1 MKTTDYR
8 IVQASP
14 LPRECLFSLSVVIA
28 AFFIASSSVRAA
40 GCNQPP
46 VPGPG
51 QTVTWLA
58 ANSPFQLCS
67 DLTIPATGTVIVE
80 PGVTVA
86 LQAHTITV
94 DGTFNVQGSSTGHVT
109 FSDTTVFPPAVML
122 DGGTITMTFADF
134 TGQLRGGP
142 GSMTLSDC
150 TFTGPNGLIFT
161 LDILLP
167 SLPPVVKLTRCTF
180 SNSQMQLT
188 DSYASLQNCSFT
200 NTFTQVLRG
209 YARLVGTNTVQGQPL
224 SVLRETFQAIQPLFV
239 DGVRASN
246 VATAGG
252 ISLTG
257 GSFLLGSKNRLRRNL
272 YPVDVEGGLLPGSIV
287 PLSGNTNNM
296 IWAHDGGSQGVMRW
310 ANLGLPYL
318 VTSLINGG
326 GPLTIDP
333 GVTVKF
339 DPTSTGSAGLSIVST
354 RRLVANGLPDQLI
367 TFDALNPGAQ
377 WNGLFFDTNYTEGSH
392 LDYTAVSNSA
402 FGVVNTDNFLQ
413 ISNSLFQNNQVGA
426 NTNTFGILTLSKTR
440 FFDNNTGA
448 QSTPQGSLVAS
459 APNLLG
465 SWFEGNGSA
474 MENQAST
481 SVPAQLSFWGDP
493 TGPTTP
499 QNPGGQGDPI
509 TGPITFQPFLTAPPD
524 IANNPPVVGMVPFGF
539 SWYGI
544 TTTLRP
550 PEFVAE
556 TGEKLILRWSVSN
569 STTVASQRILLSPS
583 TSNFDVFSPNP
594 IVLADNIPSTARS
607 LEVTVPSVAF
617 QATNINQFLRIV
629 ASDAS
634 GQQGWDQTPLIVPS
648 GRVTGNIQITSDYSG
663 QTFIGGHEAPA
674 ITWNGSANGATTEG
688 FIFLESDGGLIGVL
702 GPGVKLPIL
711 STDTARLAVLSYS
724 NSNDIKWFFSNTY
737 FSIRPDPGLGLK
749 APRVQLTSPAP
760 GSTFHGGSVVP
771 IAWTAS
777 AKEGLRSF
785 DIQVSTNGGKTFHLV
800 ATDLAANAR
809 NYDWQLPASSGIS
822 DVRVRVIARDN
833 LFQNSSNGA
842 NVIFSIIP

>member
-1 MKTTDYR
+1 MKPTNYNM
-8 IVQASP
+8 VQASA
-14 LPRECLFSLSVVIA
+14 LPRQFLLSLSFVVTA
-28 AFFIASSSVRAA
+28 LFTASPVRA

-46 VPGPG
+46 VPAPG
-51 QTVTWLA
+51 QTVTWSA
-58 ANSPFQLCS
+58 ANSPFELCS
-67 DLTIPATGTVIVE
+67 DLTIPATSTVIVE

-94 DGTFNVQGSSTGHVT
+94 DGTFNVQGSSTSRVT
-109 FSDTTVFPPAVML
+109 FSDTTVFPPAVTL
-122 DGGTITMTFADF
+122 DGGTIIMTFADF
-134 TGQLRGGP
+134 TGQLRSGP
-142 GSMTLSDC
+142 GSMTLTDC

-161 LDILLP
+161 LDILPP
-167 SLPPVVKLTRCTF
+167 SLPAVVKLTRCTF
-180 SNSQMQLT
+180 TNSQMQIT
-188 DSYASLQNCSFT
+188 DSYLALQNCSFT

-224 SVLRETFQAIQPLFV
+224 AILRETFQAIQPLFV

-257 GSFLLGSKNRLRRNL
+257 GSFLLGPKNRLRGNL
-272 YPVDVEGGLLPGSIV
+272 YPVDVEGGLLPGSVV
-287 PLSGNTNNM
+287 PLTGNTNNM
-296 IWAHDGGSQGVMRW
+296 IWAHDGGGQGVMRW
-310 ANLGLPYL
+310 ANVGLPYL

-339 DPTSTGSAGLSIVST
+339 DPTNSPTGSAGLSIVST

-367 TFDALNPGAQ
+367 TFDALNPAVP
-377 WNGLFFDTNYTEGSH
+377 WDGLFFDTNQTEGSH
-392 LDYTAVSNSA
+392 LDYTVLSNA
-402 FGVVNTDNFLQ
+402 DFGVINTDNFLQ
-413 ISNSLFQNNQVGA
+413 ISNSLIQDNGIGV

-440 FFDNNTGA
+440 FFDNTTGA

-465 SWFEGNGSA
+465 SWFEGNSTA
-474 MENQAST
+474 MENQAIAA
-481 SVPAQLSFWGDP
+481 VPAQLSYWGDP
-493 TGPTTP
+493 TGPMTP
-499 QNPGGQGDPI
+499 QNPGGLGDPI

-524 IANNPPVVGMVPFGF
+524 IASNPPVVGMVPFGF

-544 TTTLRP
+544 TTILRP

-556 TGEKLILRWSVSN
+556 TGEKLILRWNVSN
-569 STTVASQRILLSPS
+569 SATVTSQRILLSPS
-583 TSNFDVFSPNP
+583 TSNFDVFSPNV
-594 IVLADNIPSTARS
+594 IVLADNLPPTATS
-607 LEVTVPSVAF
+607 SEVTVPAVPF
-617 QATNINQFLRIV
+617 QPTNINQFLRIV
-629 ASDAS
+629 ATDTSE
-634 GQQGWDQTPLIVPS
+634 QQGWDQTPLIVPS
-648 GRVTGNIQITSDYSG
+648 GRITGNIQITSNYSG
-663 QTFIGGHEAPA
+663 QTFTGGHPAPA
-674 ITWNGSANGATTEG
+674 ITWSGSANGATTEG
-688 FIFLESDGGLIGVL
+688 FIFLESDGGLISLFG
-702 GPGVKLPIL
+702 GNATLPIL

-749 APRVQLTSPAP
+749 APRVTLTSPTP

-777 AKEGLRSF
+777 AQQGLRSF
-785 DIQVSTNGGKTFHLV
+785 DIQVSTNGGKTFHLI
-800 ATDLAANAR
+800 ATGLAASTR
-809 NYDWQLPASSGIS
+809 SYDWQLPASTGIP

-833 LFQNSSNGA
+833 LFQNSSGGA

>member
-14 LPRECLFSLSVVIA
+14 LRRKCLFSLSVVIA

-224 SVLRETFQAIQPLFV
+224 SVVRETFQAIQPLFV

-524 IANNPPVVGMVPFGF
+524 IANTPPVVGMVPFGF
-539 SWYGI
+539 CWYGI

-583 TSNFDVFSPNP
+583 SSNFDVFSPNP

-785 DIQVSTNGGKTFHLV
+785 DIQVSTNGGKTFHLI

>member
-1 MKTTDYR
+1 M
-8 IVQASP
+8 VQASA
-14 LPRECLFSLSVVIA
+14 LPRQFLLSLSFVITTL
-28 AFFIASSSVRAA
+28 FIASSARAA
-40 GCNQPP
+40 CNQPP
-46 VPGPG
+46 VPLPG
-51 QTVTWLA
+51 QTVTWTA

-67 DLTIPATGTVIVE
+67 DLTIPATGTVVVE
-80 PGVTVA
+80 PGVSVA

-94 DGTFNVQGSSTGHVT
+94 DGTFNVQGSSASHVI
-109 FSDTTVFPPAVML
+109 FSDTTVFPPAVTL
-122 DGGTITMTFADF
+122 DGGTVIMTFADF

-142 GSMTLSDC
+142 GSMTLADC

-167 SLPPVVKLTRCTF
+167 SVPPVVKLTRCTF
-180 SNSQMQLT
+180 TNSQMQIT
-188 DSYASLQNCSFT
+188 DSYLALQNCRFT

-209 YARLVGTNTVQGQPL
+209 YARLTGTTTVQEEPL
-224 SVLRETFQAIQPLFV
+224 SILRETFQAIQPLFL

-257 GSFLLGSKNRLRRNL
+257 GSFLLGPRNRLQGNL
-272 YPVDVEGGLLPGSIV
+272 YPVDVEGGLLPGSVV
-287 PLSGNTNNM
+287 PLTGNTNNM

-310 ANLGLPYL
+310 ANVGLPYL

-339 DPTSTGSAGLSIVST
+339 DPTTTGLAGLSIVST
-354 RRLVANGLPDQLI
+354 RRVIANGLPDQLI
-367 TFDALNPGAQ
+367 TFDALNPGVR
-377 WNGLFFDTNYTEGSH
+377 WDGLFFDTNQTEGSH
-392 LDYTAVSNSA
+392 LDYTVVSNA
-402 FGVVNTDNFLQ
+402 DFGVINTDNFLQ
-413 ISNSLFQNNQVGA
+413 ISNSLIQNNGIGV
-426 NTNTFGILTLSKTR
+426 NTNTFGILTLSKNR
-440 FFDNNTGA
+440 FFNNTTGA

-465 SWFEGNGSA
+465 SWFDDNGTA
-474 MENQAST
+474 MENQASAA
-481 SVPAQLSFWGDP
+481 VPAQLSFWGDP

-524 IANNPPVVGMVPFGF
+524 IASNPPVVGMVPFGF

-544 TTTLRP
+544 TTILRP

-556 TGEKLILRWSVSN
+556 TGEKLILRWNVSN

-594 IVLADNIPSTARS
+594 IVLADNLPPTATS
-607 LEVTVPSVAF
+607 LEVTVPSVLF
-617 QATNINQFLRIV
+617 QPTNINQFLRIV
-629 ASDAS
+629 ATDSS

-648 GRVTGNIQITSDYSG
+648 GRITGNIQITSNYAG
-663 QTFIGGHEAPA
+663 QTFFGGHPAPA
-674 ITWNGSANGATTEG
+674 ITWSGSANGGATEG
-688 FIFLESDGGLIGVL
+688 FIFLESDGGLISLFG
-702 GPGVKLPIL
+702 GNATLPIL

-737 FSIRPDPGLGLK
+737 FSIRPDPNLGLK
-749 APRVQLTSPAP
+749 APRVQLTSPTP
-760 GSTFHGGSVVP
+760 GSTFQGGSVVP

-777 AKEGLRSF
+777 AQQGLRSF
-785 DIQVSTNGGKTFHLV
+785 DIQVSTNGGKTFHLI
-800 ATDLAANAR
+800 TTELPSSAR
-809 NYDWQLPASSGIS
+809 SYDWQLPASSGIP
-822 DVRVRVIARDN
+822 DVRVRVIARDT

>member
-1 MKTTDYR
+1 MKPASHN
-8 IVQASP
+8 IVQTSA
-14 LPRECLFSLSVVIA
+14 LPRQFLLSLSFVVTLL
-28 AFFIASSSVRAA
+28 FIASSVRA
-40 GCNQPP
+40 GVCNQPP

-51 QTVTWLA
+51 QTVTWTA

-94 DGTFNVQGSSTGHVT
+94 NGTLNVQGSSTSHVT
-109 FSDTTVFPPAVML
+109 FSDTTVFPPAVTL
-122 DGGTITMTFADF
+122 DGGTIIMTFADF

-142 GSMTLSDC
+142 GSITLTDC

-161 LDILLP
+161 LDILFP
-167 SLPPVVKLTRCTF
+167 NVPPVVKLARCTF
-180 SNSQMQLT
+180 TNSQMQIT
-188 DSYASLQNCSFT
+188 DSYLTLQNCTFT

-209 YARLVGTNTVQGQPL
+209 YARLVGNNTVQGQPL
-224 SVLRETFQAIQPLFV
+224 SILRETFQAIQPLFV

-257 GSFLLGSKNRLRRNL
+257 GSFVLGPRNRLRGNL
-272 YPVDVEGGLLPGSIV
+272 YPVDVEGGLLPGSVV
-287 PLSGNTNNM
+287 PLNGNTNNM

-318 VTSLINGG
+318 VTGLINGG

-339 DPTSTGSAGLSIVST
+339 DPTSTGSAGLTIVST
-354 RRLVANGLPDQLI
+354 RRLIANGLPDQLI
-367 TFDALNPGAQ
+367 TFDALNPGAP
-377 WNGLFFDTNYTEGSH
+377 WDGLLFSTNQTEGSH
-392 LDYTAVSNSA
+392 LDYTVLSNA
-402 FGVVNTDNFLQ
+402 NFGVINTDNFLQ
-413 ISNSLFQNNQVGA
+413 ISNSLIQNNDIGV
-426 NTNTFGILTLSKTR
+426 NTNTFGILTLSKNR
-440 FFDNNTGA
+440 FFDNTTGA
-448 QSTPQGSLVAS
+448 LSTPQGSLVAS

-465 SWFEGNGSA
+465 SWFEGNGTA
-474 MENQAST
+474 MENQAASA
-481 SVPAQLSFWGDP
+481 VPAQLNYWGDP
-493 TGPTTP
+493 TGPMTP

-509 TGPITFQPFLTAPPD
+509 TGPIIFQPFLTAPPA

-544 TTTLRP
+544 TTIIRP

-556 TGEKLILRWSVSN
+556 TGEKLILRWNVSN
-569 STTVASQRILLSPS
+569 STTVASQRILLSLS
-583 TSNFDVFSPNP
+583 TSNFDVFSPNVV
-594 IVLADNIPSTARS
+594 VLADNLPPTATS
-607 LEVTVPSVAF
+607 WEVTVPSVPF

-629 ASDAS
+629 ATDTS

-648 GRVTGNIQITSDYSG
+648 GRITGNIQITSDYSG
-663 QTFIGGHEAPA
+663 QTFIGGHLAPA
-674 ITWNGSANGATTEG
+674 ITWSGSANGGITEG
-688 FIFLESDGGLIGVL
+688 FIFLESDGGLISLFG
-702 GPGVKLPIL
+702 GNAKLPIL

-749 APRVQLTSPAP
+749 APRVTLTSPTP
-760 GSTFHGGSVVP
+760 GSSFHGGSVVP

-785 DIQVSTNGGKTFHLV
+785 DIQVSTNGGKTFHLI
-800 ATDLAANAR
+800 ATDLAATAR
-809 NYDWQLPASSGIS
+809 SYDWQLPASSGIP

-842 NVIFSIIP
+842 NVIFSIVP

>member
-1 MKTTDYR
+1 MKATNYNN
-8 IVQASP
+8 VQASAR
-14 LPRECLFSLSVVIA
+14 PRQFLLSLSFVITA
-28 AFFIASSSVRAA
+28 LFIASSARA

-51 QTVTWLA
+51 QTVTWSA
-58 ANSPFQLCS
+58 ANSPFLVCS
-67 DLTIPATGTVIVE
+67 DLAIPATGTVIVE

-86 LQAHTITV
+86 LQAHTIAV
-94 DGTFNVQGSSTGHVT
+94 DGTFNVQGSSTSHVI
-109 FSDTTVFPPAVML
+109 FSDTTVFPPAVTL
-122 DGGTITMTFADF
+122 DGGTIIMTFADF
-134 TGQLRGGP
+134 TGQLRSGP
-142 GSMTLSDC
+142 GSMILSDC

-167 SLPPVVKLTRCTF
+167 NPPPVVKLTRCTF
-180 SNSQMQLT
+180 TNSQMQIT
-188 DSYASLQNCSFT
+188 DSYLALQNCSFT

-224 SVLRETFQAIQPLFV
+224 SILRETFQAIQPLFV

-246 VATAGG
+246 VAMAGG

-257 GSFLLGSKNRLRRNL
+257 GSFLLGSRNLLRRNL
-272 YPVDVEGGLLPGSIV
+272 YPVDVEGGLLPGSVV
-287 PLSGNTNNM
+287 PLTGNTNNL

-318 VTSLINGG
+318 VTALINGG

-339 DPTSTGSAGLSIVST
+339 DPITTGSAGLSIVST
-354 RRLVANGLPDQLI
+354 RRVIANGLPDQLI
-367 TFDALNPGAQ
+367 TFDALNPAAP
-377 WNGLFFDTNYTEGSH
+377 WDGLLFDTNQTEGSH
-392 LDYTAVSNSA
+392 LDYTVVSNA
-402 FGVVNTDNFLQ
+402 NFGVINTDNFLQ
-413 ISNSLFQNNQVGA
+413 ISNSLIQNNDIGV

-440 FFDNNTGA
+440 FFDNSTGA

-465 SWFEGNGSA
+465 SWFEGNGTA
-474 MENQAST
+474 MENQAT
-481 SVPAQLSFWGDP
+481 AAVPAQLSYWGSP

-499 QNPGGQGDPI
+499 RNPGGQGDPI
-509 TGPITFQPFLTAPPD
+509 TGPIDFQPFLTAPPN
-524 IANNPPVVGMVPFGF
+524 IANNPPVVNMVPFGF

-544 TTTLRP
+544 TTIIRP

-556 TGEKLILRWSVSN
+556 TGEKLILRWNVSN
-569 STTVASQRILLSPS
+569 SATVASQRILLSPS

-594 IVLADNIPSTARS
+594 IVLADNLPPTATS
-607 LEVTVPSVAF
+607 LEVTVPSVPF

-629 ASDAS
+629 ATDSS

-648 GRVTGNIQITSDYSG
+648 GRITGNIQITSDYSG
-663 QTFIGGHEAPA
+663 QTFIGGHPAPA
-674 ITWNGSANGATTEG
+674 IHWTGSANGGTTEG
-688 FIFLESDGGLIGVL
+688 FIFLESDGGLISLFG
-702 GPGVKLPIL
+702 GNATLPIL

-749 APRVQLTSPAP
+749 APRVQLTSPTS
-760 GSTFHGGSVVP
+760 GSTFHGGSTVP

-777 AKEGLRSF
+777 AQQGLRSF
-785 DIQVSTNGGKTFHLV
+785 DIQVSTNGGKTFHLI
-800 ATDLAANAR
+800 ATGLPANTR
-809 NYDWQLPASSGIS
+809 SYDWQLPASSGIP
-822 DVRVRVIARDN
+822 DVRVRVITRDK

-842 NVIFSIIP
+842 NVIFSIVP